1 LLNIILTIDYEIFGD
16 GAGDVKK
23 HIIKPA
29 DKILRICDKYS
40 APLTIMFEAN
50 EYQKFVEYESEL
62 VQDLGYSPAKEMKNQ
77 VLNAYSKG
85 HDVQLH
91 IHPQWIDAEYKNFK
105 WIMNNP
111 EQSITEFSKKTINQ
125 IIQQGKKTIEDIVCE
140 VDKKYSVCAMR
151 LTNLPWVEAPIE
163 VHNAMKQ
170 NEIYY
175 HSLAVSDS
183 LKNNNKGLW
192 NLDSKKEIFEIP
204 IHSITMPGFKRFTWN
219 RIKTALYRRL
229 YIQDSVS
236 VNSDTDEQQSKNNL
250 ANKVK
255 NLIFMPQALKWDFCK
270 QNSREML
277 NYLDYAMTRY
287 DYMNQ
292 NVPLIMIGHSKDF
305 FNSKNLDY
313 FFKIAKNRHCGN
325 KAIIFSTMS
334 KFCELLKIDEK
345 I

>member
-1 LLNIILTIDYEIFGD
+1 MLNIILTIDYEIFGD

-40 APLTIMFEAN
+40 APLTIMFEVN

-111 EQSITEFSKKTINQ
+111 EQPITEFSKKMINQ

-163 VHNAMKQ
+163 VHDAMKQ
-170 NEIYY
+170 NGIYY

-192 NLDSKKEIFEIP
+192 NLDSEKEIFEIP

-219 RIKTALYRRL
+219 RIKTALYRKMYTRDL
-229 YIQDSVS
+229 VS
-236 VNSDTDEQQSKNNL
+236 LNFDKNKYQNKKNL
-250 ANKVK
+250 ASKLK
-255 NLIFMPQALKWDFCK
+255 NVLFIPQALKWDFCK
-270 QNSREML
+270 QSSTEML
-277 NYLDYAMTRY
+277 KFLDDAMARY
-287 DYMNQ
+287 DHVNH

-305 FNSKNLDY
+305 FNSNNLDR
-313 FFKIAKNRHCGN
+313 FLKVTKNKYCN
-325 KAIIFSTMS
+325 DKTAVFSTMS
-334 KFCELLKIDEK
+334 KCCVIQKNR
-345 I
+345 